1 MFNLNRFFKNKYN
14 KKNNTNGII
23 NIRKLSFKLAEKNLV
38 VISEIEMTITPEAK
52 TLNLYFGKPCEFFD
66 LISNRLPIKASKGI

>member
-38 VISEIEMTITPEAK
+38 VISEIEITIT
-52 TLNLYFGKPCEFFD
+52 
-66 LISNRLPIKASKGI
+66 